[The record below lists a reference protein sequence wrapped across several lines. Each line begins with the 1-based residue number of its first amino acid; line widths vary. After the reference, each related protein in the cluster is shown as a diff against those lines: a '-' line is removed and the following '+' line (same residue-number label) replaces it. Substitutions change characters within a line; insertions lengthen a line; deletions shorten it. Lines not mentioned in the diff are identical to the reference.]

1 MANRLDIIREQL
13 EQELNSFRSINVKI
27 SQTFTNPGAGE
38 DPMQYASAI
47 YKIDYTETS
56 LGERRFVHES
66 LPKGR
71 PSLLSIDTTDGKTA
85 SLMIRRPDG
94 NARETV
100 TIQRHFGNEDQL
112 GWSHRP
118 IPLFY
123 FSVGR
128 RPLAEA
134 VGEAEILGDERVIDR
149 DCDALLF
156 KDVDCSPAPCDFVYL
171 LDKATSIPLK
181 VSCYLSRQDRLN
193 DAPRSVWTADS
204 LDEVQGRHVPL
215 KSSVEAYVG
224 GGSGKI
230 AYRSD
235 IVVESVKYNE
245 EYPAQHFQP
254 NITKSTNVI
263 DTIKNEY
270 KMGEPPEPV
279 LHSSATIPE
288 NAIRAVDPADWSSF
302 VVPSLLV
309 LGVSLLLAAVA
320 TRIRSSRPSNG

>member
-1 MANRLDIIREQL
+1 M
-13 EQELNSFRSINVKI
+13 
-27 SQTFTNPGAGE
+27 
-38 DPMQYASAI
+38 
-47 YKIDYTETS
+47 
-56 LGERRFVHES
+56 
-66 LPKGR
+66 
-71 PSLLSIDTTDGKTA
+71 
-85 SLMIRRPDG
+85 
-94 NARETV
+94 
-100 TIQRHFGNEDQL
+100 
-112 GWSHRP
+112 
-118 IPLFY
+118 
-123 FSVGR
+123 
-128 RPLAEA
+128 
-134 VGEAEILGDERVIDR
+134 
-149 DCDALLF
+149 
-156 KDVDCSPAPCDFVYL
+156 
-171 LDKATSIPLK
+171 
-181 VSCYLSRQDRLN
+181 SCYLSRQDRLN

-204 LDEVQGRHVPL
+204 LDEVQGHHVPL

-235 IVVESVKYNE
+235 IVVDSVKYNE

-279 LHSSATIPE
+279 LRSSAAIPE

-309 LGVSLLLAAVA
+309 LGVCLLLAAVM